1 MQINLTKIKSYQK
14 GDVVDVDLG
23 LPPVSIKGHEQA
35 KERPCIVVKPF
46 NSLDLSVILPITS
59 SQPPK
64 HLYTFV
70 YLPKGVG
77 GLSKDSYVLC
87 HQIRTVSTD
96 RITRR
101 RGTLDTKDLL
111 KIQSV
116 LVDTLEL

>member
-1 MQINLTKIKSYQK
+1 MQGYQK

-23 LPPVSIKGHEQA
+23 IPPVSIKGHEQA
-35 KERPCIVVKPF
+35 KERPCIILKAF
-46 NSLDLSVILPITS
+46 TNLGLCVILPITS

-96 RITRR
+96 RINRK
-101 RGTLDTKDLL
+101 RGILDTKDLL

>member
-1 MQINLTKIKSYQK
+1 MQSYQK

-23 LPPVSIKGHEQA
+23 VPPVSIKGHEQA
-35 KERPCIVVKPF
+35 KERPCIIIKAF
-46 NSLDLSVILPITS
+46 NNLGLTIILPITS
-59 SQPPK
+59 SQPPQ

-70 YLPKGVG
+70 NLPKGLG

-87 HQIRTVSTD
+87 HQIRTVSID
-96 RITRR
+96 RITRK
-101 RGTLDTKDLL
+101 RGKLELKDFL

>member
-1 MQINLTKIKSYQK
+1 MKSYQK

-23 LPPVSIKGHEQA
+23 LPPVPIKGHEQA
-35 KERPCIVVKPF
+35 KERPCIIVKPF
-46 NSLDLSVILPITS
+46 NNLVLTVILPITS
-59 SQPPK
+59 SPPPK

-70 YLPKGVG
+70 HLPKGVG
-77 GLSKDSYVLC
+77 GLSKESYVLC

-96 RITRR
+96 RITRK
-101 RGTLDTKDLL
+101 RGALDTKDLH